1 MCCLSSRASSRPGGE
16 GGCVGAV
23 HEGGAVA
30 RAAVWAPSR
39 KAAKAA
45 ASTSSSRRGGEG
57 VCVGAVQRG
66 DGAGGRREARW
77 RCKRRDLGEVIVAC
91 NRFPFFRLI

>member
-23 HEGGAVA
+23 HEGGEGSRRPGAVA

-39 KAAKAA
+39 KAARAA
-45 ASTSSSRRGGEG
+45 ASMSSRGGKG

-66 DGAGGRREARW
+66 DGAGGRRQARTRGGDARGGVW
-77 RCKRRDLGEVIVAC
+77 GR
-91 NRFPFFRLI
+91 